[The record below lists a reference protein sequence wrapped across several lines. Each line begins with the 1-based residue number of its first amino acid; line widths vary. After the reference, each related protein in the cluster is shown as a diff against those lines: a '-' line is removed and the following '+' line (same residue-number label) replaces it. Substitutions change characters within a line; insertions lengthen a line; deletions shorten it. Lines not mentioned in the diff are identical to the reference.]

1 MIVGRIFRIFLWLL
15 LIGVF
20 AGAYAGY
27 RLIWGTPFTLT
38 QLADRQAI
46 FLLMDEPEL
55 LTQIGLVDG
64 TMLDFHSGKISDYG
78 QAERQRQFARVEA
91 YLAQLRAFDRAKLN
105 LQDQIT
111 FDILQ
116 WQFQTQLDMRQFD
129 WMSSGGI
136 YPISPMW
143 GGQIGAVTFML
154 QTHTIKN
161 RLTAENY
168 VKRVEQI
175 AARLDKVTAESQRQ
189 FKMGVVLPVSLLDKS
204 LAVIKDTTAPA
215 PGEHPLVKT
224 LAEKIEKA
232 KADDIDAALT
242 DQLKA
247 RVVGAFEKDIYPA
260 YARMTAALEAMRP
273 EAEKQTDGIDRVP
286 NGKELYRLLLRRNT
300 TTDYTAE
307 QIHDIGLKEVA
318 RITTE
323 MEAILTGQGITGGTP
338 GERTKAL
345 GEDPKYHFPDN
356 DDGRNQILAEYDRL
370 LKDIAAVMPKYF
382 QTIPPQ
388 PLEVRRVPPASEK
401 GSAGAYYNAPARD
414 GSRPGVFYANLRD
427 VKETPKWSMKTL
439 AYHEGIPGHHFQIA
453 TAQGLTGLP
462 FIRQQTLFTAYAEG
476 WALYTELLAKE
487 IGMYEGDPLGD
498 LGRLQA
504 EIFRAA
510 RLVVDTGLHAKGWTR
525 EQAIDYM
532 ASVTGMA
539 RSDVETEIERYM
551 TIPGQ
556 ATAYKVGMLKIVE
569 LREKAKVKLGDKFDL
584 KGFHTVVLE
593 NGAVPLTILERL
605 VDEWIAKGGKA

>member
-15 LIGVF
+15 VIGLV
-20 AGAYAGY
+20 AGGYAGY
-27 RLIWGTPFTLT
+27 RLIWGTPFTLS

-46 FLLMDEPEL
+46 YLLMDEPEF
-55 LTQIGLVDG
+55 LTQIGIVDG
-64 TMLDFHSGKISDYG
+64 TWLDFHSGKISDYG
-78 QAERQRQFARVEA
+78 QAERQREIARAEKFQA
-91 YLAQLRAFDRAKLN
+91 ELAGFDRSKLG

-111 FDILQ
+111 YDILQ
-116 WQFQTQLDMRQFD
+116 WQYQTQLDTRQFE

-136 YPISPMW
+136 YPIAPMW
-143 GGQIGAVTFML
+143 GGQIGPVTFMI
-154 QTHTIKN
+154 QGHTIKN

-189 FKMGVVLPVSLLDKS
+189 YKLGVVLPVSLLDKS
-204 LAVIKDTTAPA
+204 LAVIKDTTSTAPA
-215 PGEHPLVKT
+215 DHPLVKT
-224 LAEKIEKA
+224 LVDKIEKA
-232 KADDIDAALT
+232 KSSDIDAALT
-242 DQLKA
+242 AALKTRTVA
-247 RVVGAFEKDIYPA
+247 ALEKDIYPA

-273 EAEKQTDGIDRVP
+273 EAEKQTDGIDRLP
-286 NGKELYRLLLRRNT
+286 NGKELYRLLLKRMT
-300 TTDYTAE
+300 TTDYTAD

-318 RITTE
+318 RITAE
-323 MEAILTGQGITGGTP
+323 MEAILTAQGISGGTP

-345 GEDPKYHFPDN
+345 GDDPKYHFPDN

-370 LKDIAAVMPKYF
+370 LKEVAAVMPKYF

-453 TAQGLTGLP
+453 TAQGLTSLP
-462 FIRQQTLFTAYAEG
+462 FIRQQGGFTAYAEG
-476 WALYTELLAKE
+476 WALYSELLAKE
-487 IGMYEGDPLGD
+487 IGMYENDPLGD

-510 RLVVDTGLHAKGWTR
+510 RLVVDTGIHAKGWTR

-532 ASVTGMA
+532 TSVTGMA
-539 RSDVETEIERYM
+539 RTDVETEIERYM

-556 ATAYKVGMLKIVE
+556 ATAYKVGMLKILE
-569 LREKAKVKLGDKFDL
+569 LREKAKAKLGDKFDL
-584 KGFHTVVLE
+584 KAFHTVVLE